1 MEELLVFILAD
12 ITLEEVFSSTILIVS
27 SDFEL
32 LSSIEIGEELMSLVT
47 TAVETFDSFKT
58 WSAVTLPSV
67 DNILMGVLGL
77 QVVYN
82 MITHHY
88 DVARSTGHKI
98 NLFKAMLDIEKTL
111 KENYDELRDS
121 AQKLLLKDLPP
132 AVKESL
138 RKTANSSPESFWDN
152 ARLPIALSLDKLSM
166 YST

>member
-111 KENYDELRDS
+111 K
-121 AQKLLLKDLPP
+121 
-132 AVKESL
+132 
-138 RKTANSSPESFWDN
+138 
-152 ARLPIALSLDKLSM
+152 
-166 YST
+166 